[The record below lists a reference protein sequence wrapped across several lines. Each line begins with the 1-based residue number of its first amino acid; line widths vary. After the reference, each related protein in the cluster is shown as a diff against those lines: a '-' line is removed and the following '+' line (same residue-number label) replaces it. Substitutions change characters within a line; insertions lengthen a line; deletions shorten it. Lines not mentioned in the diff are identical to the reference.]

1 MLWESHLVL
10 DLTNLLLD
18 ILLSPG
24 SPRSEGSTAE
34 VMSAYLEL
42 HIARNPNNERRAT
55 VRNALS
61 KGRNLS
67 KIVHDDVFKAECLG
81 VYACLDVGLASCLFV
96 PGELVEPA
104 HAPCDTKTAAAR

>member
-24 SPRSEGSTAE
+24 SPRGEGSTAE

-61 KGRNLS
+61 KGCNLS

-81 VYACLDVGLASCLFV
+81 GICVS
-96 PGELVEPA
+96 
-104 HAPCDTKTAAAR
+104 